1 MARTQIVHSSQATT
15 LLVKGDKNN
24 PEPIHQIIIFSGG
37 QIELTRCSD
46 NEQYWVHIHLN
57 EDTKITD
64 SRQAYDYDTYIKRQE
79 NGLKPIHQIDDAEH
93 ITQLA
98 LKVKGT
104 YQTSETL

>member
-1 MARTQIVHSSQATT
+1 MAKTQAVHSSQATT

-24 PEPIHQIIIFSGG
+24 PEPIHQIIIFPGG

-46 NEQYWVHIHLN
+46 NEQYWIHIHLN

-64 SRQAYDYDTYIKRQE
+64 SRQAYSHEIYQKRM
-79 NGLKPIHQIDDAEH
+79 NMGLNPIHQMKDASY

-98 LKVKGT
+98 LKVRGT